1 MNLSKSCCLFLIG
14 IFLCSGCGYRLVGTG
29 SILPAHIKT
38 IRIPVLVNNTLK
50 YGIETILTNDLM
62 EEFSGRGNLEV
73 IDDKDADSE
82 LIGVIKNYNITVLT
96 YNALGDP
103 QQFRVEIVVSIKYV
117 DKLNDEILYQD
128 ENVRKTEVYDFTN
141 SNLGEIGGSGGNSNS
156 LTPDDR
162 EKYETDTVITRD
174 DAERAA
180 MKLISKDIAEYIA
193 TIIFVGF

>member
-1 MNLSKSCCLFLIG
+1 M
-14 IFLCSGCGYRLVGTG
+14 VGTG